1 MSILPID
8 WSLDES
14 GTEVPLK
21 ATPVALSRM
30 DEVTARGREVDTHL
44 RAWMVAVLAF
54 IFIGLN
60 VGMGLMLYS
69 AFLTDVTHLTA
80 HLIKPDERL
89 ITEKTFM
96 TLIGATVVQVGFGI
110 AAVVAYL
117 FPKHREP
124 GDKAQ
129 SSVGPMQ

>member
-1 MSILPID
+1 M
-8 WSLDES
+8 
-14 GTEVPLK
+14 PLK
-21 ATPVALSRM
+21 ATSVALSRL
-30 DEVTARGREVDTHL
+30 DEVTARGREVDTNL
-44 RAWMVAVLAF
+44 RVWMVGVLAF

-60 VGMGLMLYS
+60 AGMGLMLYS
-69 AFLTDVTHLTA
+69 AFLTDVAHLTA

-117 FPKHREP
+117 FPKQREP
-124 GDKAQ
+124 SGKA
-129 SSVGPMQ
+129 